1 MYRSDDRSILL
12 MDPPGDKTKPAKKD
26 RIAELLASIRVQQP
40 EPHTH
45 RVQVDLARFPAED
58 FFDYVIVLEDGCP
71 VCDRLRSTDAIYKT
85 RAYQD
90 YWNAQ
95 RQRN

>member
-1 MYRSDDRSILL
+1 
-12 MDPPGDKTKPAKKD
+12 MDSPERPKRD
-26 RIAELLASIRVQQP
+26 RIAELLASIRVRQP

-45 RVQVDLARFPAED
+45 RVQVDLARFDSED
-58 FFDYVIVLEDGCP
+58 FFDYVVLLQPDGAGCP

-90 YWNAQ
+90 YWNYQQ
-95 RQRN
+95 RDK

>member
-1 MYRSDDRSILL
+1 
-12 MDPPGDKTKPAKKD
+12 MDPPGKKEPAKKD
-26 RIAELLASIRVQQP
+26 RIAELLASIRVRQP

-45 RVQVDLARFPAED
+45 RVQVDLARFDSEG
-58 FFDYVIVLEDGCP
+58 FFDYVVLLEPDGCP
-71 VCDRLRSTDAIYKT
+71 ACDRLRSTDAIYKT

-95 RQRN
+95 RQRATD